1 MSEKPPKKEEEK
13 KLDKPL
19 TKDLRLDE
27 KRNKKELKKLKKKLE
42 KKLAKVEGYP
52 DRGLETWFRLSSK
65 NLYTRR
71 QIVDTKSSIL
81 ITVNSI
87 IISVILG
94 SLYTE
99 LDNDPHLIFGIVPM
113 IITNLVSIAFAI
125 FATRPEMK
133 RSAYS
138 KDKVMD
144 KTATLMTFDDFYQIP
159 LEEYEWAVQELMEDR
174 NFLYSTIKKDIY
186 YLGLDLSHRYRY
198 IRIAYNVF
206 LWGLVLSLLF
216 FGGCHVF
223 T

>member
-1 MSEKPPKKEEEK
+1 MSDKLSNKEEEQLDRK
-13 KLDKPL
+13 VRKELNLDKN
-19 TKDLRLDE
+19 RY
-27 KRNKKELKKLKKKLE
+27 KKLKKKL
-42 KKLAKVEGYP
+42 AKIEGYP

-138 KDKVMD
+138 KEKVIDKS
-144 KTATLMTFDDFYQIP
+144 ATLMTFDDFYQIP

-206 LWGLVLSLLF
+206 LWGLVVSLLF
-216 FGGCHVF
+216 FGGCHIF
-223 T
+223 A

>member
-1 MSEKPPKKEEEK
+1 MNF
-13 KLDKPL
+13 DKN
-19 TKDLRLDE
+19 RY
-27 KRNKKELKKLKKKLE
+27 KKLK

-138 KDKVMD
+138 KDKVID
-144 KTATLMTFDDFYQIP
+144 KSATLMTFDDFYQIP
-159 LEEYEWAVQELMEDR
+159 LEEYEWAVQRMMEDR

>member
-1 MSEKPPKKEEEK
+1 MSDKLSNKEEEEQ
-13 KLDKPL
+13 LDK
-19 TKDLRLDE
+19 KVR
-27 KRNKKELKKLKKKLE
+27 KELNFDKNRYKKLK

-138 KDKVMD
+138 KDKVID
-144 KTATLMTFDDFYQIP
+144 KSATLMTFDDFYQIP
-159 LEEYEWAVQELMEDR
+159 LEEYEWAVQRMMEDR

>member
-1 MSEKPPKKEEEK
+1 MSDKLSNKEEEEQ
-13 KLDKPL
+13 LDK
-19 TKDLRLDE
+19 KVR
-27 KRNKKELKKLKKKLE
+27 KELNFDKNRYKKLKKKL
-42 KKLAKVEGYP
+42 AKIEGYP

-138 KDKVMD
+138 KDKVID
-144 KTATLMTFDDFYQIP
+144 KSATLMTFDDFYQIP
-159 LEEYEWAVQELMEDR
+159 LEEYEWAVQRMMEDR

>member
-1 MSEKPPKKEEEK
+1 
-13 KLDKPL
+13 
-19 TKDLRLDE
+19 
-27 KRNKKELKKLKKKLE
+27 
-42 KKLAKVEGYP
+42 
-52 DRGLETWFRLSSK
+52 
-65 NLYTRR
+65 
-71 QIVDTKSSIL
+71 
-81 ITVNSI
+81 
-87 IISVILG
+87 
-94 SLYTE
+94 
-99 LDNDPHLIFGIVPM
+99 M